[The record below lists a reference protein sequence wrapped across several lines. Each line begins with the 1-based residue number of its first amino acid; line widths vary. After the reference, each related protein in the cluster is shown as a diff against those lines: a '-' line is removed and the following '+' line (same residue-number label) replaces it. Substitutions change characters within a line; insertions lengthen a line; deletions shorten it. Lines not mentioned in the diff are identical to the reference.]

1 MKNDFIHPGGR
12 TGVCYAASWR
22 TWIRNKF
29 GFPGSVPDELRHIFE
44 VMYLDSGRRL
54 LTVWAAFRN
63 ILPADP
69 QNTTAPCLKMENSP
83 GQHCLWLFESA
94 PKELDA
100 QVKNSEYSRQKLR
113 NSCISVHPYLSL
125 SVVLIQ
131 TQVIT
136 YSNSCSLWK
145 GTCPFHME
153 PELKSAYKM
162 SRGHP
167 FSLLPN

>member
-1 MKNDFIHPGGR
+1 MTLSILVAGQEFATLPAGE
-12 TGVCYAASWR
+12 
-22 TWIRNKF
+22 
-29 GFPGSVPDELRHIFE
+29 PGSETNLGSQALCQTSWDIFLRWCTWTLGGGCWL
-44 VMYLDSGRRL
+44 Y
-54 LTVWAAFRN
+54 WAAFRN

-125 SVVLIQ
+125 SVVLFQ

-136 YSNSCSLWK
+136 YNNSCSLWK